1 MKYDSWE
8 NMVDAQAVAFSSLCA
23 RNERLNELAEKA
35 DTDGYNSLTEAER
48 NEFVALMDGVNDNP
62 FFSLRCEE
70 EWDEMDEQEH
80 PELFEEPNSWDEL
93 EKESY
98 ADLFGPWWE

>member
-1 MKYDSWE
+1 
-8 NMVDAQAVAFSSLCA
+8 
-23 RNERLNELAEKA
+23 
-35 DTDGYNSLTEAER
+35 
-48 NEFVALMDGVNDNP
+48 
-62 FFSLRCEE
+62 
-70 EWDEMDEQEH
+70 MDEQEH